1 MEKFFTI
8 KKDSAFYEAY
18 VQYEKDVKAN
28 AEAFKK
34 FSEEHGIEATLYVPS
49 NSFVMIIPTKN
60 DLKNF
65 EGMFTKNKLN
75 NENGLRRFKANCRI
89 TKDWVEVAKTIPK
102 PNKPD
107 YFSYGM
113 RFNGR
118 FSSRCFMLDDVL
130 YGSAESETVELLDF
144 MEEIKASEFYKAI
157 EDSEVHNEQ
166 EQSK

>member
-34 FSEEHGIEATLYVPS
+34 FSEEHGIEATLYVPGD
-49 NSFVMIIPTKN
+49 SFVMIIPTQN

-65 EGMFTKNKLN
+65 EGMFIAK
-75 NENGLRRFKANCRI
+75 EFGDGLRKFKKNCKI

-107 YFSYGM
+107 YFSYM

-118 FSSRCFMLDDVL
+118 FSSRCFMIGDVL
-130 YGSAESETVELLDF
+130 YGSAESKTVELLDF

-157 EDSEVHNEQ
+157 EDSERLDSTNTTH
-166 EQSK
+166 

>member
-34 FSEEHGIEATLYVPS
+34 FSEEHGIEATLYVPGD
-49 NSFVMIIPTKN
+49 SFVMIIPTQN

-65 EGMFTKNKLN
+65 EGMFIAK
-75 NENGLRRFKANCRI
+75 EFGDGLRKFKKNCKI

-118 FSSRCFMLDDVL
+118 FSSRCFMIGYVL
-130 YGSAESETVELLDF
+130 YGSAESKTVELLDF

-157 EDSEVHNEQ
+157 EDSERLDSTNTTH
-166 EQSK
+166 

>member
-8 KKDSAFYEAY
+8 KKDSVFYEAY

-60 DLKNF
+60 DLKKF
-65 EGMFTKNKLN
+65 EGMFITK
-75 NENGLRRFKANCRI
+75 EFGDGLRKFKKNCKI

-102 PNKPD
+102 PKKPD

-118 FSSRCFMLDDVL
+118 FSSRCFMIGDVL
-130 YGSAESETVELLDF
+130 YGSAESKTVELLDF

-166 EQSK
+166 EQSQ